1 MFCDDVLAEMSR
13 EPNNAQLSVATEAA
27 SKNVVYPLTLAQKF
41 VLSPLTVETAEQL
54 ADPEKVEATRDYLFT
69 PARDTWIEWREGSV
83 GWPESNRHGL
93 LLLGDAAVI
102 NKGERIKREGVEVS
116 PTSLVMGSGLYAFDM
131 NNREYWP
138 HPTVMYLP
146 ITYDLVT
153 GKILEIQNRDP
164 SEAAKVA
171 ADIRKKLP
179 PSLQGRMNSDF
190 AVKSILQMIKI
201 SDRIDQEKLGAF
213 LGSSLALINTP
224 RLSQRSLHE
233 PDAKLQKSR
242 EKKGKPPLLSWHEI
256 TLTVDRGE
264 LGHGEPLT
272 ETGEKAFHH
281 VRAHLRL
288 KRGKVEI
295 VKPHWRGNPEKGV
308 ILHRHVVRRIE
319 DEDGAWKGG
328 PLPFPK
334 IIPELK

>member
-1 MFCDDVLAEMSR
+1 MIGETEMFCDDVLAEMSK
-13 EPNNAQLSVATEAA
+13 EPNTPQFAAATETAA
-27 SKNVVYPLTLAQKF
+27 KSVRYPLKLAQRF

-69 PARDTWIEWREGSV
+69 PARYTWIEWREGNI

-93 LLLGDAAVI
+93 LLLGTP
-102 NKGERIKREGVEVS
+102 EVS
-116 PTSLVMGSGLYAFDM
+116 DPVSLVIGSGLYAFDI
-131 NNREYWP
+131 NNQEYWP
-138 HPTVMYLP
+138 ARGPTVLYLP
-146 ITYDLVT
+146 IKYDLIT
-153 GKILEIQNRDP
+153 GKILEIQRQDITD
-164 SEAAKVA
+164 AAA
-171 ADIRKKLP
+171 RTESIKKTLP
-179 PSLQGRMNSDF
+179 PSLQGKMDSNFIVESIMQMN
-190 AVKSILQMIKI
+190 KI
-201 SDRIDQEKLGAF
+201 TDRIDAEKLGAF

-224 RLSQRSLHE
+224 RLSQRTLNE
-233 PDAKLQKSR
+233 PNAKLQSAR

-281 VRAHLRL
+281 VRSHLRL

-295 VKPHWRGNPEKGV
+295 VRPHWRGNPEKGV

-334 IIPELK
+334 IIKEME